1 MLTWYID
8 ATLKVVADGHLSE
21 KDVELL
27 RETLFNDE
35 GMTREK
41 ANFIFNFKDTI
52 SKEHLANDFKELFV
66 EAIST
71 FLLEDDKSAVKRH

>member
-1 MLTWYID
+1 
-8 ATLKVVADGHLSE
+8 LSE

-27 RETLFNDE
+27 RETLLNDE

-41 ANFIFNFKDTI
+41 ANFIFNLKDTI
-52 SKEHLANDFKELFV
+52 SKEHPTNDFKELFV

-71 FLLEDDKSAVKRH
+71 FLLEDDESAVQRH